1 MTAFTQS
8 GRSDYCFRFDARGC
22 FRPKADA
29 IAIAELEN
37 ETPTEDSDE
46 EIGLT
51 GLFGQLERSSKTYS
65 NRITW
70 DIFGA
75 GDIKGARIEHARSRR
90 L

>member
-1 MTAFTQS
+1 MK
-8 GRSDYCFRFDARGC
+8 GR
-22 FRPKADA
+22 FRPEADA

-51 GLFGQLERSSKTYS
+51 GLFGQLKRSSKTYS
-65 NRITW
+65 NRITC